1 MNVLD
6 GEGVTLESEV
16 LGTSLVVQWLR
27 IQFTVQGMWVRSL
40 VGNLRCHILWGN
52 YPSATATEAQELWS
66 PRSTREDSTLQLD
79 KVLTL
84 QLRTH
89 PLQ

>member
-52 YPSATATEAQELWS
+52 
-66 PRSTREDSTLQLD
+66 
-79 KVLTL
+79 
-84 QLRTH
+84 
-89 PLQ
+89 